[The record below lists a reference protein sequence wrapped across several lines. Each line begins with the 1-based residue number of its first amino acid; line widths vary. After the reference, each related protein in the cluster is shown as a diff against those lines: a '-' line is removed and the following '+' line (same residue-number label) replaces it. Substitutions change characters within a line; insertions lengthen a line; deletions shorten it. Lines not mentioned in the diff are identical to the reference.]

1 MIESREGYT
10 MSRNLR
16 EQRQKLAETHLANIQ
31 KTLHHR
37 LEVARAQGDENL
49 IRQIE
54 AEFNYYR

>member
-1 MIESREGYT
+1 
-10 MSRNLR
+10 MSSNLR
-16 EQRQKLAETHLANIQ
+16 EQRKKLAEAHLANIQ

-37 LEVARAQGDENL
+37 LEVARAQGDESL

>member
-1 MIESREGYT
+1 MNK
-10 MSRNLR
+10 NLR
-16 EQRQKLAETHLANIQ
+16 EQRQKLAETHLTNIQ

-54 AEFNYYR
+54 AEINYYK